1 MPYNPNHKQLSGA
14 HRSKEWPDEDREMLI
29 RGRDG
34 DQVAQAAIIERY
46 KHIAR
51 SFARRF
57 KGNYPD
63 ADVEDLYQEGLES
76 ILKALRSYGKKRD
89 EHGEP
94 YPFWRTAWFIIR
106 SDASTKRRKR
116 IYREDKEKLTWDGD
130 IGIHD
135 STEHPPDTV
144 NERLIYSRAWE
155 LASKL
160 KPIYWIVWRLYYGR
174 DMQEVKIAKE
184 LNITRQAV
192 NHRLQKARESVG
204 KSLRREG
211 YEYE

>member
-1 MPYNPNHKQLSGA
+1 MLYKG
-14 HRSKEWPDEDREMLI
+14 REGDR
-29 RGRDG
+29 
-34 DQVAQAAIIERY
+34 VAQAKIIERY

-63 ADVEDLYQEGLES
+63 ADLEDLYQEGLES
-76 ILKALRSYGKKRD
+76 ILKALRTYGNKKD
-89 EHGEP
+89 SNGEP

-116 IYREDKEKLTWDGD
+116 KYREEREMLTRDGD

-135 STEHPPDTV
+135 SIETVPDTV
-144 NERLIYSRAWE
+144 NERIIYSRAWE
-155 LASKL
+155 VASTL

-174 DMQEVKIAKE
+174 DMREVKIAEE

-192 NHRLQKARESVG
+192 NHRLQKARQNVG
-204 KSLRREG
+204 KVLRREG
-211 YEYE
+211 YDYE